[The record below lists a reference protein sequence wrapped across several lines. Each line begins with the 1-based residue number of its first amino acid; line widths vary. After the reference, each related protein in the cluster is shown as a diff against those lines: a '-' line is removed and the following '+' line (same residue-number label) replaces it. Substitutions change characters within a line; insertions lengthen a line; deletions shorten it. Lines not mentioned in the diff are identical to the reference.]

1 MNRLLIAAF
10 LALAFHALLFS
21 FDLGR
26 ARERTAPFSAAGLIT
41 ITLNHYDTPVPVVEP
56 RAPEGVLPEEGVFP
70 EEEPASPPKVIKK
83 KPRKPETSQKPSNGH
98 EKTIQRSEEDEQAGS
113 VAEAPLGRPEPR
125 EKVALIPQN
134 QIPTNQDI
142 VQSPGTNRVVSLPI
156 REATPVYRSNPPP
169 EYPAIA
175 RRRGYEGIVLVE
187 VLVSREGRVQELRL
201 SQSSGYSIL
210 DQAAM
215 ASMKRWL
222 FEPATINEERVE
234 MWVKVPVRFRLE

>member
-1 MNRLLIAAF
+1 VNRLLIPAF

-26 ARERTAPFSAAGLIT
+26 AREKTASFSAAELIT
-41 ITLNHYDTPVPVVEP
+41 ITLDHYEIPVPIVEP
-56 RAPEGVLPEEGVFP
+56 RVTEGVHPEEGVLPEE
-70 EEEPASPPKVIKK
+70 EPPSSPKVTNE
-83 KPRKPETSQKPSNGH
+83 KPLKPETSQKPSIRRE
-98 EKTIQRSEEDEQAGS
+98 EKIQRPQKGQQAGS
-113 VAEAPLGRPEPR
+113 ATEAPLDQPEPR
-125 EKVALIPQN
+125 DEVALIPQN

-142 VQSPGTNRVVSLPI
+142 VTSPGTNRVASLPI
-156 REATPVYRSNPPP
+156 REAIPVYRSNPPP

-201 SQSSGYSIL
+201 SQSSGYSML

-222 FEPATINEERVE
+222 FEPATINEEKVE